1 MRRTSA
7 LVRCFRE
14 TISECDSLSIR
25 KPSVAEVQ
33 VKSVELDVRELP
45 DVRLDPANREV
56 LAPVVDHQPALR
68 ITGPVTRPAGG
79 DRRSLAQQLEHR
91 AGAVEDARRL
101 LAPNPDAAPRYPQPV
116 PLTPQRLVAR
126 AKQQADVAATRART
140 ATRDDPDAPPGQPSE
155 VFGEDARGRAQPAPV
170 AARYDDPRRA
180 AQLEPAAAALPV
192 AERRDRRGS
201 GVRHSGRCVIRRKQY
216 RDADDQCRHRAAPNG
231 EHTGAAA

>member
-79 DRRSLAQQLEHR
+79 DRRPLAQQLEHR

-116 PLTPQRLVAR
+116 PLPPQRLVAR
-126 AKQQADVAATRART
+126 AKQQADVAATRA
-140 ATRDDPDAPPGQPSE
+140 
-155 VFGEDARGRAQPAPV
+155 
-170 AARYDDPRRA
+170 
-180 AQLEPAAAALPV
+180 
-192 AERRDRRGS
+192 
-201 GVRHSGRCVIRRKQY
+201 H
-216 RDADDQCRHRAAPNG
+216 RDA
-231 EHTGAAA
+231 